1 MNVTQKSAMALNT
14 TATILVVE
22 DNSLSAQ
29 SFYELFRQAGYS
41 VILARSGRAAL
52 EHIKA
57 YTPDLIVLDAVMPG
71 LDGFETCR
79 QLKASKHSQDIPVML
94 VSVLNDIDSRVNGLS
109 AGACDF
115 VSKPY
120 QENEL
125 LVRINAHLN
134 HARTVQSLRQQVK
147 QLSSQLNWMLEN
159 FAPGPK
165 SDQSQLSLD
174 QDRS

>member
-1 MNVTQKSAMALNT
+1 MKASLKSAVVLNS

-22 DNSLSAQ
+22 DNPLSSQ
-29 SFYELFRQAGYS
+29 TFYELFRQAGYS
-41 VILARSGRAAL
+41 VTLARSGKVAL
-52 EHIKA
+52 EHVKT
-57 YTPDLIVLDAVMPG
+57 YRPDLIVLDAVMPG

-79 QLKASKHSQDIPVML
+79 QLKASEHGKDIPVMM
-94 VSVLNDIDSRVNGLS
+94 VSVLTDSDSRVSGLQ

-115 VSKPY
+115 ISKPY

-125 LVRINAHLN
+125 LVRIKTHLG

-159 FAPGPK
+159 FSPTANEPTMGD
-165 SDQSQLSLD
+165 S
-174 QDRS
+174 